1 MDTIGFIGSGNMAEA
16 FIKGII
22 SSGMYSPTSV
32 MASDIR
38 QERLTYLAEEYGI
51 QVTQDNIELVNH
63 SKVVFLSVK
72 PQNMAKMLDG
82 IAGKLK
88 EGVLVISIAAGITTS
103 YLHKRLGENIQI
115 IRTMPNTPAM
125 VDEGATGIFNS
136 NASLQALQKT
146 VDLFKA
152 VGKTVV
158 IDSEDLIDAVTA
170 VSGSGPAYFFLLME
184 EMVRSAEE
192 MGIPTD
198 AAEELV
204 YQTAK
209 GAGVLAKQA
218 YARGESPAEL
228 RRKVTSPGGT
238 TEAAMRIFRE
248 RNFSGIVFA
257 AVGRARDRGRELSR
271 EVDQEQNP

>member
-1 MDTIGFIGSGNMAEA
+1 MDTVGFIGAGNMAEA

-22 SSGMYSPTSV
+22 SSGLHSPDTV
-32 MASDIR
+32 MASDVR
-38 QERLTYLAEEYGI
+38 PERLRFLSEEYGI
-51 QVTQDNIELVNH
+51 KVTQDNVELVQH
-63 SKVVFLSVK
+63 AKVVFLSVK
-72 PQNMAKMLDG
+72 PQNMAKMLDS
-82 IAGKLK
+82 IAGKLRD
-88 EGVLVISIAAGITTS
+88 GVLVISIAAGITTR
-103 YLHKRLGENIQI
+103 YLHKRLGDVQI

-125 VDEGATGIFNS
+125 VGEGATGIFNS
-136 NASLQALQKT
+136 NASPEALQRAIE
-146 VDLFKA
+146 LFNA

-158 IDSEDLIDAVTA
+158 IDQEGLIDAVTA

-192 MGIPTD
+192 LGIPAD

-218 YARGESPAEL
+218 YARGESPTEL

-238 TEAAMRIFRE
+238 TEAAMRVFRE
-248 RNFSGIVFA
+248 GNFSGLVFA
-257 AVGRARDRGRELSR
+257 AIGRARDRGRELSE
-271 EVDQEQNP
+271 EVENAG